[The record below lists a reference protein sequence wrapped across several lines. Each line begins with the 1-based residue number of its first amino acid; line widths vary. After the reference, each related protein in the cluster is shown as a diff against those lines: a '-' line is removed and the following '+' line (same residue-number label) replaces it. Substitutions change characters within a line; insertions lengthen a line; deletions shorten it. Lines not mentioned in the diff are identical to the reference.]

1 MNSFGDD
8 PIEFLMNVTKEV
20 SNVLKYATYY
30 NIYLVP
36 ADRLLF

>member
-20 SNVLKYATYY
+20 SSVLKCEIAAI
-30 NIYLVP
+30 NSRAL
-36 ADRLLF
+36 